1 MSKLWLVAKHEYRK
15 MVGKKSFL
23 ITTLGVPLLIIVGS
37 IIVII
42 IAIRSEDSRPL
53 GYVDHAGV
61 LQPGAL
67 TALGDD
73 EKRIAIRAYPD
84 EAAARAALETKD
96 IQAYYVIPA
105 DYLQN
110 PTVAR
115 YYLEKKPGEEA
126 SEDFQDF
133 VRASLVQ
140 QQIPEEAQARVFYG
154 ADLTIRTSDGKREA
168 GSDNILTLILPFVA
182 ATFFFIVV
190 LSAGGYML
198 QAVADEKENRTMEIL
213 ATSLAPEQLI
223 GGKALGL
230 MAVALTQ
237 VGTWSVALAGGLLIG
252 AQFIEKFPS
261 FQIPW
266 ALLGVTALYFFPAYV
281 LVSGLMT
288 AIGASVTDV
297 QQGQQIS
304 GIINMLF
311 TFPMFFLAVLF
322 ADPNSPLAIA
332 LSLFP
337 TSSFTTILLRWG
349 LTVIP
354 FWQLAVSWLL
364 LVASAAGSVW
374 LAARVFRLG
383 MLRYGQRLSLKGIF
397 TDLRESRA
405 WPN

>member
-1 MSKLWLVAKHEYRK
+1 MSKLWLVAKYEYRK
-15 MVGKKSFL
+15 MARKKSFL
-23 ITTLGVPLLIIVGS
+23 IATLGVPLLIIAATV
-37 IIVII
+37 VVVL

-61 LQPGAL
+61 LQPGAFA
-67 TALGDD
+67 TLGDD
-73 EKRIAIRAYPD
+73 EKRVTIRAYPD
-84 EAAARAALETKD
+84 TAAARAALEAEE

-105 DYLQN
+105 DYLQD

-115 YYLEKKPGEEA
+115 YYLEKKPGNA
-126 SEDFQDF
+126 GQKDFWDF
-133 VRASLVQ
+133 MRASLVQ
-140 QQIPEEAQARVFYG
+140 QQIPEKAQARVFYG
-154 ADLTIRTSDGKREA
+154 ANLTIRTSDSKREA
-168 GSDNILTLILPFVA
+168 SSNNPLSLILPFVA
-182 ATFFFIVV
+182 AIFFFIVV

-213 ATSLAPEQLI
+213 ATSLSPEQLI

-237 VGTWSVALAGGLLIG
+237 VGAWVVALAGGLLIG
-252 AQFIEKFPS
+252 AQFVEELQS
-261 FQIPW
+261 LQVPW
-266 ALLGVTALYFFPAYV
+266 GLLGMTVLYFFPAYA

-288 AIGASVTDV
+288 VIGASVTEV

-311 TFPMFFLAVLF
+311 TFPMFFITVLF
-322 ADPNSPLAIA
+322 AEPNSPLVIA

-337 TSSFTTILLRWG
+337 TTSFTTILMRWG

-354 FWQLAVSWLL
+354 FWQLAASWLL

-383 MLRYGQRLSLKGIF
+383 MLRYGQRLSLKGILA
-397 TDLRESRA
+397 DLRESRA
-405 WPN
+405 

>member
-23 ITTLGVPLLIIVGS
+23 IATLGVPLLIIVVMAV
-37 IIVII
+37 VIFV
-42 IAIRSEDSRPL
+42 AINSEDSRPL
-53 GYVDHAGV
+53 GYVDQAGI
-61 LQPGAL
+61 LRPDAFATL
-67 TALGDD
+67 DDD
-73 EKRIAIRAYPD
+73 EKRVTIHAYPD
-84 EAAARAALETKD
+84 ASAARAALEAEEV
-96 IQAYYVIPA
+96 QAYYIIPA
-105 DYLQN
+105 DYLQQ
-110 PTVAR
+110 PTVER
-115 YYLEKKPGEEA
+115 YYLEKEPGGA
-126 SEDFQDF
+126 AQEDFWDF
-133 VRASLVQ
+133 MRASLVLQ
-140 QQIPEEAQARVFYG
+140 QLPEEAQARVFYG
-154 ADLTIRTSDGKREA
+154 ANLTVRTSDGKREA
-168 GSDNILTLILPFVA
+168 GSNNPLSLILPFVA
-182 ATFFFIVV
+182 AMFFFIVV

-198 QAVADEKENRTMEIL
+198 QAVTDEKANPTMEIL

-237 VGTWSVALAGGLLIG
+237 VGAWIVALAGGLLIG
-252 AQFIEKFPS
+252 AQFVEELQS
-261 FQIPW
+261 LQVPW
-266 ALLGVTALYFFPAYV
+266 GLLGMTVLYFLPAYA

-288 AIGASVTDV
+288 VIGASVTEV

-311 TFPMFFLAVLF
+311 TSPMFFITVLF
-322 ADPNSPLAIA
+322 AEPNSPLSIA

-337 TSSFTTILLRWG
+337 TTSFTTILMRWG

-354 FWQLAVSWLL
+354 FWQLAASWLL

-383 MLRYGQRLSLKGIF
+383 MLRYGQRLSLKGIL

-405 WPN
+405 